1 MQVTTIEV
9 GGVARYVVRPVDN
22 KALNR
27 FLARARGWLLRDDAD
42 ANISHRPA
50 APIESDRWNAAFDL
64 HCVWGGDED
73 EFFGIP
79 L

>member
-1 MQVTTIEV
+1 MQVTVIEI
-9 GGVARYVVRPVDN
+9 GGQARYVVRPVDN

-27 FLARARGWLLRDDAD
+27 FLTKARTWLLKDQPDA
-42 ANISHRPA
+42 ALSHRTA
-50 APIESDRWNAAFDL
+50 DQSESDRWKAAFDL
-64 HCVWGGDED
+64 HCIWGGDED

>member
-1 MQVTTIEV
+1 MQVTTIEI

-27 FLARARGWLLRDDAD
+27 FLTRARGWLLRDDAD
-42 ANISHRPA
+42 AEITHRTA
-50 APIESDRWNAAFDL
+50 TDAEAERWKAAFDL
-64 HCVWGGDED
+64 HCIWGGDED